1 MKIDDRFSFFIFLKK
16 NKIWHRFSFLFFYVQ
31 KKIKIEH
38 RFSFVIFH
46 FSISKK
52 IKIKHKFPFF
62 IFLCLEKNENWKSI
76 VDFYF
81 SFLIKKKLNTDFH
94 FSFFNLQK
102 KWMTLIYTHF
112 HRSGTLEMFLVSLL
126 YDHICLRIDVF
137 KMNYCL
143 SILFII

>member
-16 NKIWHRFSFLFFYVQ
+16 IKFDTDFLFYFLYVQ

-46 FSISKK
+46 SLISKK
-52 IKIKHKFPFF
+52 IEIEHRFSFF

-81 SFLIKKKLNTDFH
+81 SFLN
-94 FSFFNLQK
+94 
-102 KWMTLIYTHF
+102 
-112 HRSGTLEMFLVSLL
+112 
-126 YDHICLRIDVF
+126 
-137 KMNYCL
+137 
-143 SILFII
+143 